1 MNKIII
7 RKDPKMQYNKHPKT
21 IWITGASSG
30 IGQEFARQFAR
41 KGDCRLILTAR
52 RKDRLHALAD
62 SLSCPCRIEPA
73 DLSVPEE
80 CECLLAALSDETIDI
95 FINNAGLGT
104 CGNFLE
110 TDLEKE
116 RTMLRVNVEA
126 MHILFKQVLCQMQ
139 KKKRGTIVNVA
150 SSAGLFPGGPF
161 MASYYA
167 TKSYTVSL
175 TLAVAEELRQK
186 KSPVYVCALCP
197 GPVNTEFNEHADVRF
212 ALPGIS
218 AERCV
223 REAFAGMHK
232 RKLILV
238 PGFFMRLG
246 CSLQKLLPNRIL
258 LPLVAK
264 QQMKKQKP
272 HTAGQHFRNR
282 KRQPEPVQSQSCR
295 DRRIDPDTGS
305 NCQCDHQK
313 LDRIDN

>member
-80 CECLLAALSDETIDI
+80 CERLLAALSGETIDI

-186 KSPVYVCALCP
+186 KVPSMSVLSVRDRSTRNSMNMPMSALCFP
-197 GPVNTEFNEHADVRF
+197 A
-212 ALPGIS
+212 
-218 AERCV
+218 
-223 REAFAGMHK
+223 
-232 RKLILV
+232 
-238 PGFFMRLG
+238 
-246 CSLQKLLPNRIL
+246 SLQSVVSAKPLPVCTKESSYSFPDFSCGSDAVCKSYCRTVSCCRLLRNNR
-258 LPLVAK
+258 
-264 QQMKKQKP
+264 
-272 HTAGQHFRNR
+272 
-282 KRQPEPVQSQSCR
+282 
-295 DRRIDPDTGS
+295 
-305 NCQCDHQK
+305 
-313 LDRIDN
+313 